1 MLPVNLRIWQR
12 AGERMAEPTLP
23 VVDFG
28 AFSNGTDEARQKI
41 ADRIDRA
48 CREVG
53 FFYLVNHGIE
63 ADIFAN
69 AFDAAALFFA
79 LPQAEKKRIAI
90 ENSSCHRGWFAL
102 GGEALDHSAHP
113 EGDYKEGIKIG
124 QDLGADHPRVKA
136 GTALHGPNQW
146 PDIDGWQPTMQR
158 CFGACENLS
167 RQLMQAFALALG
179 LERQF
184 FDAWLS
190 LPMATLGPL
199 YYPPAPNDANG
210 RIGAGAHTDFGCLTL
225 LAQQHVGGLE
235 ILTRDNEWL
244 EVPPRE
250 DMLVVN
256 IGDMLA
262 RWTDDRYAS
271 TRHRVVN
278 KSGETRLSLAFF
290 FDPDPDVDLSPLP
303 GCLSPGAAPKYPPAT
318 SLSHLIDKIGESFSY
333 RNETE

>member
-1 MLPVNLRIWQR
+1 
-12 AGERMAEPTLP
+12 MAEPTLP
-23 VVDFG
+23 VIDFG
-28 AFSNGTDEARQKI
+28 AFESGTDEARAHI
-41 ADRIDRA
+41 ADRIDHA
-48 CREVG
+48 CRESG
-53 FFYLVNHGIE
+53 FFYLANHGIA
-63 ADIFAN
+63 ADIFTD

-79 LPQAEKKRIAI
+79 LPQADKQRIAI
-90 ENSSCHRGWFAL
+90 ENSPCHRGWFAL
-102 GGEALDHSAHP
+102 GGEALDACAHP

-124 QDLGADHPRVKA
+124 QDLAADHPRVRA
-136 GTALHGPNQW
+136 GLALHGPNQW
-146 PDIDGWQPTMQR
+146 PDIEGWQPTMQR

-199 YYPPAPNDANG
+199 YYPPVPPMPVRGDERA
-210 RIGAGAHTDFGCLTL
+210 RISAGAHTDFGCLTL
-225 LAQQHVGGLE
+225 LAQQHIGGLQ
-235 ILTRDNEWL
+235 ILTRDNEWCD
-244 EVPPRE
+244 VPPRD

-262 RWTDDRYAS
+262 RWTNDRYAS

-278 KSGETRLSLAFF
+278 KSNEARLSLAFF

-303 GCLSPGAAPKYPPAT
+303 GCVAPGAEPKYPPAT